1 MTGFRFLRGSS
12 LILGLVVGSCTHDS
26 TAPNRPPQIAIGP
39 ATGHWTADGPDFIA
53 AMDVSDTVI
62 LTTGLGTVRGNGS
75 FTGPGIAGGGGAF
88 TVGGTDSSRSIR
100 LAFTATGRATAYL
113 TGQMVP
119 ATALDRHPESS
130 ECN

>member
-75 FTGPGIAGGGGAF
+75 FTGPGIAGAEGRSPSVERIHPGQSDWPSPPPDARPP
-88 TVGGTDSSRSIR
+88 TSRVR
-100 LAFTATGRATAYL
+100 W
-113 TGQMVP
+113 
-119 ATALDRHPESS
+119 
-130 ECN
+130 